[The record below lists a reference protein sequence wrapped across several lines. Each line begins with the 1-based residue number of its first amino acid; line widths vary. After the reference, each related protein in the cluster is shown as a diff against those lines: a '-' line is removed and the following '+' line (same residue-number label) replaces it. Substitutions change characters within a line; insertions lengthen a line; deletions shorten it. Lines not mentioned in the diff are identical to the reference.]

1 MKIINEFWAFIP
13 ARSGSKSLKN
23 KNIKLF
29 MKKPLLAHSILVAK
43 KIKNINNIVFS
54 TDSRNYVKI
63 ASKYGCQSF
72 HLRSKN
78 TSSDKASEY
87 SVFLDFIKKK
97 LKVKENLP
105 KFFVHLRPT
114 SPIRNYKTI
123 ESAIKF
129 FKRNE
134 KNYTSLRSSSL
145 MDNPAYRSYRIV
157 DGKLCSIVGK
167 DFKVEN
173 YSQRRQFYPKTY
185 KCGHL
190 FEIYKTKNILKGDLW
205 GNKVAAYVTDDLFND
220 IDTKDDLDYLEHYM
234 KKNNIKL
241 FY

>member
-54 TDSRNYVKI
+54 SDSRNYIKI

-87 SVFLDFIKKK
+87 SVFLDFIKKI
-97 LKVKENLP
+97 
-105 KFFVHLRPT
+105 F
-114 SPIRNYKTI
+114 
-123 ESAIKF
+123 
-129 FKRNE
+129 
-134 KNYTSLRSSSL
+134 
-145 MDNPAYRSYRIV
+145 
-157 DGKLCSIVGK
+157 
-167 DFKVEN
+167 
-173 YSQRRQFYPKTY
+173 
-185 KCGHL
+185 
-190 FEIYKTKNILKGDLW
+190 
-205 GNKVAAYVTDDLFND
+205 
-220 IDTKDDLDYLEHYM
+220 
-234 KKNNIKL
+234 
-241 FY
+241 